1 MDLLSGAL
9 LVGSMYT
16 AFEVIDRLDL
26 GEVVASKFRRKDD
39 YCLTLGYRRIC
50 GMRVP
55 ITANMKITPHLL
67 VCGLSGQGKSK
78 CIEYTIKNKDSILL
92 NAFEEDFRSVKCRR
106 VFGNENILRYLTRLL
121 EDPYKRETTFYVVI
135 DELLVLSNDKK
146 ISKAI
151 MDLLAVGRHYN
162 IFVIGI
168 SQRGTKQDLS
178 YKDLFNARATF
189 RQVDPSSYAAVLGC
203 NIDETLTKREFLL
216 YSDDVYKGR
225 TYDV

>member
-1 MDLLSGAL
+1 MLIDYAL
-9 LVGSMYT
+9 LTGSSYLLYK
-16 AFEVIDRLDL
+16 AIEKLDPAEL
-26 GEVVASKFRRKDD
+26 IASKFKKNDE

-50 GMRVP
+50 GIRVPVIANMRV
-55 ITANMKITPHLL
+55 TPHLL

-121 EDPYKRETTFYVVI
+121 EDPYKREKPFYVVI

-189 RQVDPSSYAAVLGC
+189 RQVDPSSYAAVLGG